1 MYDEEAHKCIMEQE
15 MIRKIL
21 QLNEPEERAIE
32 RIQGWTEISENVWW
46 LLRINFAPAFSYE
59 MTMQAFRAIPNK

>member
-15 MIRKIL
+15 MIRNIL
-21 QLNEPEERAIE
+21 QLNEPEEQAIE

-46 LLRINFAPAFSYE
+46 LLRINFAPVFSYE
-59 MTMQAFRAIPNK
+59 MTMQAFRAIPNM